1 MPGSESSNNKRRH
14 SPIEQSSRKRQRTD
28 RDSSST
34 NQYSIE
40 QLFSSIDEL
49 VKKTPSARER
59 RSVSDVSESLAN
71 IENIL
76 RTTPDL
82 LKLHFEKTAVSTKL
96 SRFISNLRELVSRG
110 YPIKTFP
117 TAIIVK
123 ILNSMLREEK
133 STAYS
138 LTTILSCLGSTL
150 YQVLDQNIPANL
162 IEQVVLKAVRL
173 DADYRA
179 LKGCIMGISQ
189 LNEHKKIHGQLQAG
203 SLEKIFPLVVKRS
216 DNTII
221 TSALCE
227 LFKSLKK
234 NDTLSGEVSALL
246 ISNCLKHFTLSR
258 SNRYNA
264 DTKDNFGKKSR
275 SFIIFNLKT
284 LGDYECL
291 TDRFEMSDLIHVLK
305 EFLVYTEYDRYIG
318 NYVYYLG
325 TLSFQGHILGRA
337 TAADLMKCLKTISGN
352 DDSLGLAIF
361 GVGLLSDNGR
371 IQGRISLNEI
381 YPYFLKQKTLQRI
394 SQGMVAL
401 GFLSRDNMLSGCLP
415 LAPLIAFIIPFLEK
429 NTVPDENSAHSYV
442 SILVNLQEVLKKGS
456 FEGKI
461 PLGFLK
467 KIVTEL
473 LKDYTPKQLGVAL
486 SMVNDLLIQGSISQW
501 EGAWLNALLIKKK
514 ISQHINYEVDR
525 GEAISIFSELA
536 QISETCHD
544 FSKDLLLPLA
554 EGILL
559 TGNMEIEDALEFLDS
574 VKLLAHKDRNYL
586 PCFLKA
592 LDCIPPYP
600 GLDEEHQDL
609 VEALADNL
617 KNLPYLL
624 DIMQKRLKIP
634 SSQTVRSRAPC
645 VPFSRQETRSSV
657 EIRPANT
664 EIEASELER
673 SEILWQT
680 PSNDF
685 HSEVDNE
692 TAGEEGDTLLPKTGR
707 KLNSTSKKTGKKINI
722 PDRPGIDLYTAISN
736 NKKAELCALLGIQD
750 KVYVRKFRRVRLT
763 QEGNNGSSTHEPIP
777 FTNSEDLVF
786 AFFSLEEEVLNP
798 LINRINNA
806 DYLLALFD
814 ACSIKKRFELVKS
827 TACIPLI
834 IQNFNSLTELA
845 RFVKIVTFEFQYYRD
860 HKAVLSLN
868 DELEARRDKN
878 LDEAY
883 QLLVLQKIFL
893 KRALKNHF
901 KHTRVRPLIE
911 VALAK
916 VQIELDKLPRPVP
929 EAAPVVTQVS
939 FFQKRPRTLRR
950 IDSPP
955 PQEPVREKPAR
966 PEGAAGFARV
976 RINCNYFYE
985 TEDIQAILAARIK
998 QLLIRQPSLPGVSVL
1013 ACAQLNM
1020 SGNNIANVLLDY
1032 LVHEPLGDSETLLI
1046 PIQDHQH
1053 WVGLRIDIQNKAIV
1067 KVSYFDSN
1075 RGENYDYREDA
1086 RYEEIC
1092 RQLRENNFIGKED
1105 ELTIPPNC
1113 MQQPD
1118 GSSCGAWL
1126 IENFYCDLK
1135 GRWYM
1140 PEPRADE
1147 IRKLHLRT
1155 LYSERPDYYA
1165 GFAPRQASG
1174 QSSMP
1179 SESEQRS
1186 AHGLNSRP

>member
-1 MPGSESSNNKRRH
+1 MPGSDSSNNKRHH
-14 SPIEQSSRKRQRTD
+14 SSIEPNVQKRQK
-28 RDSSST
+28 RDEESVST
-34 NQYSIE
+34 KQYTIE
-40 QLFSSIDEL
+40 QLFNIIAELARKVSSRESR
-49 VKKTPSARER
+49 SAP
-59 RSVSDVSESLAN
+59 DLLAN
-71 IENIL
+71 IEKIL
-76 RTTPDL
+76 GTTPDL
-82 LKLHFEKTAVSTKL
+82 LRLHFEKTAVSANL
-96 SRFISNLRELVSRG
+96 SQFISNLRELVSRG
-110 YPIKTFP
+110 YPIRAFP

-123 ILNSMLREEK
+123 ILEAMLRDEA
-133 STAYS
+133 SAYS
-138 LTTILSCLGSTL
+138 FSTILSCLGSTL
-150 YQVLDQNIPANL
+150 HKVLDQNIPADL
-162 IEQVVLKAVRL
+162 IEQVILKAVRL
-173 DADYRA
+173 DADYLA

-189 LNEHKKIHGQLQAG
+189 LNEHKKINGQLQAK
-203 SLEKIFPLVVKRS
+203 SLQKIFPLVENRS
-216 DNTII
+216 DNTIV

-227 LFKSLKK
+227 LLKNLKK
-234 NDTLSGEVSALL
+234 NEALSGKISAPL
-246 ISNCLKHFTLSR
+246 ITHCLKHFTLSR

-275 SFIIFNLKT
+275 SFIFFNIKA

-291 TDRFEMSDLIHVLK
+291 TDSLKMSDLIHTLK
-305 EFLVYTEYDRYIG
+305 EFLIYTQYDRYIG

-325 TLSFQGHILGRA
+325 MLSFQGYIQGRA

-361 GVGLLSDNGR
+361 GLGLLSDNGK

-401 GFLSRDNMLSGCLP
+401 GLMSRDNMLSGCLP
-415 LAPLIAFIIPFLEK
+415 LDPLIAFITPFLEK
-429 NTVPDENSAHSYV
+429 NTIPDENPAHSYV
-442 SILVNLQEVLKKGS
+442 SILVNLQEILKKGS

-461 PLGFLK
+461 PLNFLK
-467 KIVTEL
+467 KILNGL

-486 SMVNDLLIQGSISQW
+486 SMLNELLTQGSISQW

-536 QISETCHD
+536 QISQTCHD
-544 FSKDLLLPLA
+544 FSKELLLPLA
-554 EGILL
+554 EGILTDNL
-559 TGNMEIEDALEFLDS
+559 EIEDALEFLDS

-586 PCFLKA
+586 FCFLKA

-624 DIMQKRLKIP
+624 NIMKKQLKIP
-634 SSQTVRSRAPC
+634 SSQTVRSKAPG

-664 EIEASELER
+664 AIEASELER
-673 SEILWQT
+673 SEIHWET

-692 TAGEEGDTLLPKTGR
+692 TTGGEGDTLLPKTGR
-707 KLNSTSKKTGKKINI
+707 KLNSTSKKTAEKINI

-763 QEGNNGSSTHEPIP
+763 QGESNDSSRHEPIP

-834 IQNFNSLTELA
+834 IQNFNSLNELA

-868 DELEARRDKN
+868 DELAARRDKN

-911 VALAK
+911 AALAK
-916 VQIELDKLPRPVP
+916 VQIELDKLPRPAP
-929 EAAPVVTQVS
+929 ETAPVVTQVS

-966 PEGAAGFARV
+966 PEGATGFARV

-998 QLLIRQPSLPGVSVL
+998 QLLIRQPSLPRVSVL

-1032 LVHEPLGDSETLLI
+1032 LEHEPLGDSETLLI

-1092 RQLRENNFIGKED
+1092 RQLRENNFLGKED